1 MKACE
6 LENMAR
12 TFVYNDILQI
22 HIRHLMEL
30 DLLDDFLHGLAAYGG
45 LDDALD
51 TVLDV
56 LLDVRASSGA
66 GQQLLVFTCHHNI
79 E

>member
-30 DLLDDFLHGLAAYGG
+30 DLLDNFLHGLATDGG
-45 LDDALD
+45 LDDAFHA
-51 TVLDV
+51 VLDV
-56 LLDVRASSGA
+56 LLDVSASRGT
-66 GQQLLVFTCHHNI
+66 GQ
-79 E
+79 